1 MSKVSPE
8 INIWSE
14 TMTLIDTFIQTELPS
29 VEALLQSH
37 PDFFDAAMPPND
49 AADFIGS
56 TVAALAQMRT
66 RGDGPE
72 YIRVAPHTD
81 KRGRVRGPIRYT
93 RRALIEWLQER
104 VHNNTAGE
112 A

>member
-1 MSKVSPE
+1 M
-8 INIWSE
+8 
-14 TMTLIDTFIQTELPS
+14 DT
-29 VEALLQSH
+29 
-37 PDFFDAAMPPND
+37 
-49 AADFIGS
+49 

-66 RGDGPE
+66 RGGGPK
-72 YIRVAPHTD
+72 YVRTAPHTD

-112 A
+112 V